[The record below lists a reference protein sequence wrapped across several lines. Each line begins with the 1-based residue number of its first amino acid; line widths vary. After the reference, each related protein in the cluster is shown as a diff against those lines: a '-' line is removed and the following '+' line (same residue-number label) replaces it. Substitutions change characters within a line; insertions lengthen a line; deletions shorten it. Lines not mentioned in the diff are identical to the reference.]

1 MKKRDYLELM
11 NRVLDAYTPAKIDE
25 LIEKCRRNGVTEH
38 GFPRLAADL
47 GILICA
53 GYRREYV
60 PRFTEMMTLCCEGMV
75 REDAAALKTGNE
87 FSVGELVFCILE
99 TERSGLFPR
108 SVTDEWRRI
117 LGRIKLKNC
126 YKYIAKEPPVRI
138 GNWAA
143 FAAVSEQARKSAGI
157 GNESHFIENQMA
169 SQKLSLDS
177 NGFYRDPHEPMLY
190 DLMTRV
196 QIMTCLHF
204 GYSGGDR
211 DDIGELLRRS
221 AEKYLSVQSVTGEI
235 AYGGRSA
242 QYLYNEAC
250 LAAAFEYAA
259 GDCADRGEYA
269 EAIKYKRAAEKA
281 VRSLDP
287 WMKNCELRHIKNKWG
302 QEDTYGCEGYG
313 YFDKYMVTTA
323 SNLYRGVLFC
333 RDDIEIPEDLSEN
346 DDGTP
351 TVVRTTDFFHKAF
364 ARAGD
369 YFAEYD
375 LRADPNYDGTGLGR
389 IHRRGAP
396 SAICLSVPF
405 ARTPKYSIGR
415 ENPCGLS
422 LCPMKTDNGG
432 DLVSAA
438 DPATAWV
445 LRWYRTEKDSCELD
459 LSVTFPESAPLREH
473 LTVSSDG
480 AMLVLEGGED
490 ERLARAL
497 PAFSFDGSTAGSPT
511 VRLENGA
518 LTVSYEGWVCTYRT
532 DGEIR
537 PTGLVF
543 RNRNGYYKL
552 FRAEGKGKLSV
563 TVTIEKE

>member
-11 NRVLDAYTPAKIDE
+11 NRVLDAYTPEKIDA
-25 LIEKCRRNGVTEH
+25 LIEKCRRDGVTEH

-53 GYRREYV
+53 GFRQEYV
-60 PRFTEMMTLCCEGMV
+60 PRFLDMMTLCCEGVV

-87 FSVGELVFCILE
+87 FSVGELVFCIIE
-99 TERSGLFPR
+99 AERSGLFPR
-108 SVTDEWRRI
+108 SVTDEWRKI
-117 LGRIKLKNC
+117 LGGLELKNS
-126 YKYIAKEPPVRI
+126 YRYIAKEPPVRI

-143 FAAVSEQARKSAGI
+143 FAAVSEQARKYAGI
-157 GNESHFIENQMA
+157 GNECHFIENQMA
-169 SQKLSLDS
+169 SQLLSFDAD
-177 NGFYRDPHEPMLY
+177 GFYRDPHEPMLY

-204 GYSGGDR
+204 GYSGKDR
-211 DDIGELLRRS
+211 TVIEDILRRS

-259 GDCADRGEYA
+259 GDCADRGEHA
-269 EAIKYKRAAEKA
+269 EAVRFKKAAQMA

-287 WMKNCELRHIKNKWG
+287 WLRSGKLRHVKNKWG

-333 RDDIEIPEDLSEN
+333 RDDIETETDPAKTDKEEASVI
-346 DDGTP
+346 
-351 TVVRTTDFFHKAF
+351 RTTDCFHKVF

-369 YFAEYD
+369 YFVEYD
-375 LRADPNYDGTGLGR
+375 LCADPNYDGSGLGR

-405 ARTPKYSIGR
+405 ARAPKYRIDR
-415 ENPCGLS
+415 ENLCGLS
-422 LCPMKTDNGG
+422 LCPVKTDNGEILSAG
-432 DLVSAA
+432 DPETKWDL
-438 DPATAWV
+438 
-445 LRWYRTEKDSCELD
+445 LRYRTKNDFCELD
-459 LSVTFPESAPLREH
+459 LSVTFPDNTVWRESCAVSPEGVT
-473 LTVSSDG
+473 LT
-480 AMLVLEGGED
+480 LEGEG
-490 ERLARAL
+490 RLKRAL
-497 PAFSFDGSTAGSPT
+497 PAFSFDGSTDGSP
-511 VRLENGA
+511 VIRLEGGV
-518 LTVSYEGWVCTYRT
+518 LTVSYDGWVCTYRS

-537 PTGLVF
+537 PTGLTF

-552 FRAEGKGKLSV
+552 FTAEENGRLNV
-563 TVTIEKE
+563 TVTVDKK